1 MTEQDYE
8 ILDNDD
14 RSQQTQ
20 WYANLDVKTRRRDLW
35 IILILSF
42 GVDWIATSL
51 ALLLS
56 PIFPVATIVIEEF
69 IENVI
74 SNLIAKYG
82 LKQDLSTWDNILGF
96 IPFPGVTALTVRCV
110 KELYRTY
117 FPAKR

>member
-8 ILDNDD
+8 ILNNDE
-14 RSQQTQ
+14 
-20 WYANLDVKTRRRDLW
+20 YAYEPRAQSGKDLRAKRRDLW
-35 IILILSF
+35 IVLILSM
-42 GVDWIATSL
+42 GIDWIASAI

-56 PIFPVATIVIEEF
+56 PLFPIATIVIEEI

-96 IPFPGVTALTVRCV
+96 IPIPGVTAITIRCV
-110 KELYRTY
+110 KELVHSYT
-117 FPAKR
+117 KI